1 MGNTT
6 ILTNLISY
14 GMNLNKV
21 VIVGNTVD
29 TPEIRTTQSGQ
40 QVTTLR
46 VATNRMW
53 KDAKGTR
60 QKASEFHSVVLWGR
74 LAEIASQY
82 LKKGSLVL
90 IEGRLQTRSWEDN
103 SGQKKYRTEI
113 VAEAMQLGPRKEGGE
128 SGQEP
133 AQSPEGNEASPPQSQ
148 SLGGEIPVIEEN
160 EDIDVKDIPF

>member
-1 MGNTT
+1 
-6 ILTNLISY
+6 
-14 GMNLNKV
+14 MNLNRV
-21 VIVGNTVD
+21 VIVGNCVE

-53 KDAKGTR
+53 KDAQGAR

-90 IEGRLQTRSWEDN
+90 IEGRLQTRSWEDS

-113 VAEAMQLGPRKEGGE
+113 VAEAMQLGPRQIGSEETKA
-128 SGQEP
+128 QEP
-133 AQSPEGNEASPPQSQ
+133 SAAEAQGRKE
-148 SLGGEIPVIEEN
+148 EIPVIEEN